1 MINERPTTNDQLPA
15 TAAELARDVIAAE
28 YGYIAQTAF
37 QANED
42 RARAWQYF
50 FVTFA
55 TLIAALLST
64 QVAPA
69 ARQQLYWTFVVIFAL
84 LAVLGLITVLQ
95 LVRLRQA
102 WLESV
107 RAMNQI
113 KERLIAADPAL
124 ADYFRW
130 RNDTIPAAFK
140 WRSFGFLQAISV
152 ALLSGLAVGAAM
164 AFGSLAG
171 GATVVP
177 WAICLAAAGVAA
189 GGILWLGYVWPLRNM
204 PPGAPGPEARSQPG
218 IEKSVQTDKI

>member
-1 MINERPTTNDQLPA
+1 MFIPPRR
-15 TAAELARDVIAAE
+15 TAEPDEELARSVIAAE
-28 YGYIAQTAF
+28 FGYIAQTAF

-64 QVAPA
+64 QVAESV
-69 ARQQLYWTFVVIFAL
+69 RQQLYWTFVVVFGL
-84 LAVLGLITVLQ
+84 LSVLGLLTILQ
-95 LVRLRQA
+95 LVRLRQS

-113 KERLIAADPAL
+113 KERLIADDPSL

-140 WRSFGFLQAISV
+140 ARSFGFLQAMSV
-152 ALLSGLAVGAAM
+152 ALLSGLALGAAV
-164 AFGSLAG
+164 AFGALAG
-171 GATVVP
+171 GAVVVP
-177 WAICLAAAGVAA
+177 WGWSLLSAATASAL
-189 GGILWLGYVWPLRNM
+189 ILVLGYVRPLAAM
-204 PPGAPGPEARSQPG
+204 TPVPPGPEL
-218 IEKSVQTDKI
+218 K

>member
-1 MINERPTTNDQLPA
+1 MFPPPREPRLPDG
-15 TAAELARDVIAAE
+15 ELAQSIITAE
-28 YGYIAQTAF
+28 YAYVAQTAF

-64 QVAPA
+64 QVAA
-69 ARQQLYWTFVVIFAL
+69 DARRQLYLAFVVIFLL
-84 LAVLGLITVLQ
+84 LAVLGLITTLQ

-113 KERLIAADPAL
+113 KERLIADDPSL

-130 RNDTIPAAFK
+130 TNATLPAAFK

-152 ALLSGLAVGAAM
+152 GLLSGLAVGAAV
-164 AFGSLAG
+164 AFGALG
-171 GATVVP
+171 RGAVVVP
-177 WAICLAAAGVAA
+177 WAVSLVAAGAAAAG
-189 GGILWLGYVWPLRNM
+189 ILGLGYVRPLR
-204 PPGAPGPEARSQPG
+204 G
-218 IEKSVQTDKI
+218 

>member
-1 MINERPTTNDQLPA
+1 MFIPPRR
-15 TAAELARDVIAAE
+15 TAEPDEELARSVIAAE
-28 YGYIAQTAF
+28 FGYIAQTAF

-64 QVAPA
+64 QVAESV
-69 ARQQLYWTFVVIFAL
+69 RQQLYWTFVVVFGL
-84 LAVLGLITVLQ
+84 LSVLGLITILQ

-113 KERLIAADPAL
+113 KERLIADDPSL

-130 RNDTIPAAFK
+130 RNSTVPEPFK
-140 WRSFGFLQAISV
+140 ARSFGFLQAVSV
-152 ALLSGLAVGAAM
+152 ALLSGLALGAAV
-164 AFGSLAG
+164 AFGALAG
-171 GATVVP
+171 GAVVVP
-177 WAICLAAAGVAA
+177 WGWSLLSAATASALILVLGYIRPLAARTP
-189 GGILWLGYVWPLRNM
+189 IP
-204 PPGAPGPEARSQPG
+204 PGPEL
-218 IEKSVQTDKI
+218 K

>member
-1 MINERPTTNDQLPA
+1 MFIPPRR
-15 TAAELARDVIAAE
+15 TAEPDEELARSIVAAE
-28 YGYIAQTAF
+28 FGYIAQTAF

-64 QVAPA
+64 QVAESV
-69 ARQQLYWTFVVIFAL
+69 RQQLYWTFVVVFGL
-84 LAVLGLITVLQ
+84 LSVLGLITILQ

-113 KERLIAADPAL
+113 KERLIADDPSL

-130 RNDTIPAAFK
+130 RNSNIPAAFK
-140 WRSFGFLQAISV
+140 ARSFGFLQAVSV
-152 ALLSGLAVGAAM
+152 ALLSGLALGAAV
-164 AFGSLAG
+164 AFGALAG
-171 GATVVP
+171 GASVVP
-177 WAICLAAAGVAA
+177 WGWSLLSAATASALILVLGYIRPLAAMTP
-189 GGILWLGYVWPLRNM
+189 I
-204 PPGAPGPEARSQPG
+204 PPGPAL
-218 IEKSVQTDKI
+218 K

>member
-1 MINERPTTNDQLPA
+1 MFIPPKAPA
-15 TAAELARDVIAAE
+15 APDHELARSVVAAE

-64 QVAPA
+64 QVAA
-69 ARQQLYWTFVVIFAL
+69 AVRQQLYLTFVVIFSL
-84 LAVLGLITVLQ
+84 LTVLGLITVLQ

-113 KERLIAADPAL
+113 KERLIADDPAL
-124 ADYFRW
+124 AAYFRW
-130 RNDTIPAAFK
+130 RDATIPAAFK
-140 WRSFGFLQAISV
+140 WRSFGFLQAVSV
-152 ALLSGLAVGAAM
+152 ALLSGLALGAAV
-164 AFGSLAG
+164 AFGALAA
-171 GATVVP
+171 GATTVP
-177 WAICLAAAGVAA
+177 WLLSLAAAVWTA
-189 GGILWLGYVWPLRNM
+189 GGILWMGYVRPLRKM
-204 PPGAPGPEARSQPG
+204 APGEPGPEART
-218 IEKSVQTDKI
+218 EK